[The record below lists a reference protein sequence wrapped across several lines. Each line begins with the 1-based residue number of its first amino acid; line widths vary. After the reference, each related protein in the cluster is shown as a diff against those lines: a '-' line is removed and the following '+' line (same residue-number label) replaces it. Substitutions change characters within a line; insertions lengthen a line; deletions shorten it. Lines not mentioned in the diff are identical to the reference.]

1 MNRTDDLISVTTFG
15 DMVAMGAQRW
25 SHDAIVTRRQRVTFP
40 QLDERVD
47 DFSRSFTALGIG
59 RNDKIGILM
68 SQDVDYMA
76 ALIGATRIGAVAVPI
91 NARFK
96 ARELG
101 HVIRAS
107 DMRILMLTAG
117 DPRFTNFLAL
127 VQEAVPGLDSCTDNT
142 LAVADF
148 PMLRHVVLYDAPA
161 QEWAMSPED
170 FLGHGARVSRDEV
183 WLRGRG
189 VSVRDVALILYTSG
203 TTSSPKGALMTHEAF
218 MRCGTAMAR
227 DSFRITDVDRTW
239 CPMPMFHVG
248 GVAFMV
254 TALISGAT
262 YVHSGDFD
270 PGVSARQLRDERIT
284 VAWPAFDMMW
294 QGVISH
300 PDFDEE
306 SGRRIRAVLMSVGLP
321 TRMKE
326 LQERLPNALQ
336 IAGFGAT
343 ESAGLLTMGN
353 LDDPQDVRLGSMGRP
368 LTGMEMRLINPDTGR
383 EATGDELGEI
393 QYRGPSCFSGY
404 YRDPAMTAQAI
415 DAEGFFHSGDLGQY
429 VFGDRLRYVSRLKDM
444 LKVGGENVAA
454 AEIEDHLQSHP
465 AVHTA
470 QVVSAPDAR
479 YHEVPTAFILLKP
492 GASATEAELIDHCRG
507 VIATFKVPRYVRFVD
522 EFPMSGTKIKK
533 NVLRDTI
540 AAELKEKGVT
550 EAPKVTSRTALKESR
565 LK

>member
-1 MNRTDDLISVTTFG
+1 MDRHDDLISVPTFG
-15 DMVAMGAQRW
+15 DMVAMGAERW

-47 DFSRSFTALGIG
+47 DFARSFAALGIV

-117 DPRFTNFLAL
+117 DPRYTNFLGL
-127 VQEAVPGLDSCTDNT
+127 VKEAIPGIDAQSGDT
-142 LAVADF
+142 LSIPDA
-148 PMLRHVVLYDAPA
+148 PMLRHVVLHDAPA
-161 QEWAMSPED
+161 EKWTMSPEA
-170 FLGHGARVSRDEV
+170 FFRHGERVSRDDI

-227 DSFRITDVDRTW
+227 DSFRITDADRTW

-254 TALISGAT
+254 TALVRGAT

-294 QGVISH
+294 QGVIMH

-306 SGRRIRAVLMSVGLP
+306 TGKRIRAVLMSVGLP

-353 LDDPQDVRLGSMGRP
+353 LDDPQEVRIGSMGRP
-368 LTGMEMRLINPDTGR
+368 LTGMEMRLINPETGR
-383 EATGDELGEI
+383 EVEGDELGEI
-393 QYRGPSCFSGY
+393 CYRGPSCFSGY
-404 YRDPAMTAQAI
+404 YRDPEMTKKVI

-454 AEIEDHLQSHP
+454 AEIEDHLQTHP

-479 YHEVPTAFILLKP
+479 YHEVPAAYIQLKP
-492 GASATEAELIDHCRG
+492 SASTTEAELIEHCRG
-507 VIATFKVPRYVRFVD
+507 VIATFKVPRYVRFVA

-533 NVLRDTI
+533 NELRDMI
-540 AAELKEKGVT
+540 AAELHEKGIT
-550 EAPKVTSRTALKESR
+550 EAPKVTSRALN
-565 LK
+565 